1 MYFFF
6 YAQEA
11 YTVLKNLNASEVLNS
26 GNSSRDECI
35 NGLLNSTEEE
45 YLKFFEREYQL
56 STKILLVCTFFSI
69 DLSWQKC
76 YTNCA

>member
-11 YTVLKNLNASEVLNS
+11 YTVLKNLNVSEVLNS

-56 STKILLVCTFFSI
+56 STKILLVCALFKHRSVME
-69 DLSWQKC
+69 KC